1 MKTLKNKGLIAVLGG
16 TGRIGTS
23 VVDALCSS
31 GFPVRVLTR
40 SHEKCKYLPAGT
52 EGIVGDPKDY
62 EALEALVDNAFGVF
76 FVSFHDAHELEIGKN
91 VIAAAQAATV
101 EKIVYASAA
110 YPSPKNSVARK
121 LFWTFLGFMSPHYKP
136 KLTLD
141 ETVRNLPNGTVLM
154 PANFFQNDEI
164 YQQDIADEGVYP
176 QPVGSK
182 GTCRI
187 DTRDVGDA
195 AVKIFSE
202 EGHNGNAYPL
212 AGPLVNGTQIAATLS
227 EVLGRPV
234 KYGGDDLDLW
244 EARVKDRLATK
255 ERQDF
260 RKTYDLM
267 QRVGF
272 GLPQWA
278 QDEGEALL
286 GRPYRQYQDY
296 VRESFLKN

>member
-1 MKTLKNKGLIAVLGG
+1 METLKKQGLIAVLGG

-23 VVDALCSS
+23 VVEALRSY
-31 GFPVRVLTR
+31 GFPVKVLTR
-40 SHEKCKYLPAGT
+40 SPEKSKTFPVGV
-52 EGIVGDPKDY
+52 EGLVGNPNDIK
-62 EALEALVDNAFGVF
+62 ALDALVDNAYGLF
-76 FVSFHDAHELEIGKN
+76 FVSFHDEYELEIGRN
-91 VIAAAQAATV
+91 VIAAAQAAGV

-110 YPSPKNSVARK
+110 YPSPKNALVRK
-121 LFWTFLGFMSPHYKP
+121 LFWAFLGLMSPHYKP

-164 YQQDIADEGVYP
+164 YRQDILDEGVYP

-187 DTRDVGDA
+187 DTRDIGDA
-195 AVKIFSE
+195 VVKIFSDDRH
-202 EGHNGNAYPL
+202 EGGVYPL
-212 AGPLVNGTQIAATLS
+212 AGPLVNGAQIAAVIS
-227 EVLGRPV
+227 EISGKPI
-234 KYGGDDLDLW
+234 KYGGDDLDQW

-255 ERQDF
+255 ERKDF
-260 RKTYDLM
+260 RKTYELM
-267 QRVGF
+267 QKVGF

-286 GRPYRQYQDY
+286 GKPYRQYQDY
-296 VRESFLKN
+296 VIELFQ